1 MRAVGSQKV
10 PGAGLEVVP
19 PQNFTQREA
28 SSQVEKKS
36 HAASKPVSR
45 SASYKRSG
53 AWAVKA
59 KNGGKFPVH
68 KKAAKPEAKVRA
80 ITSIALWL

>member
-1 MRAVGSQKV
+1 MLSGLGMIIDMARPVVHQAV
-10 PGAGLEVVP
+10 
-19 PQNFTQREA
+19 
-28 SSQVEKKS
+28 KKS
-36 HAASKPVSR
+36 HAASKPVGR

-68 KKAAKPEAKVRA
+68 KKAAKPETKVR
-80 ITSIALWL
+80 TLMCLCCVLCV